1 MRLTGKQIQRYS
13 RQMVLKKI
21 GPIGQKKLLN
31 SKVLVVGAGG
41 LGSPILIYLAALGI
55 GNIGIIDHDKVDLS
69 NLHRQILFQMD
80 DLKKQKSKLNK
91 MIFSNEELLKILPSG
106 GPKLAEVQKYIDK
119 YNEDYIVIKC
129 GGSVLI
135 DQILFDQLIEDISIL
150 NKQKSIVNISNEEI
164 NLRVNKSKEKEKA
177 KVTRN
182 LGNLTVEER
191 QVQDIM
197 KNLN

>member
-69 NLHRQILFQMD
+69 NLHRQILFETN
-80 DLKKQKSKLNK
+80 DLKKQKVKT
-91 MIFSNEELLKILPSG
+91 
-106 GPKLAEVQKYIDK
+106 
-119 YNEDYIVIKC
+119 C
-129 GGSVLI
+129 
-135 DQILFDQLIEDISIL
+135 
-150 NKQKSIVNISNEEI
+150 
-164 NLRVNKSKEKEKA
+164 
-177 KVTRN
+177 
-182 LGNLTVEER
+182 
-191 QVQDIM
+191 
-197 KNLN
+197 

>member
-69 NLHRQILFQMD
+69 NLHRPVSYTHLT
-80 DLKKQKSKLNK
+80 LQK
-91 MIFSNEELLKILPSG
+91 I
-106 GPKLAEVQKYIDK
+106 
-119 YNEDYIVIKC
+119 C
-129 GGSVLI
+129 SV
-135 DQILFDQLIEDISIL
+135 
-150 NKQKSIVNISNEEI
+150 
-164 NLRVNKSKEKEKA
+164 
-177 KVTRN
+177 
-182 LGNLTVEER
+182 
-191 QVQDIM
+191 
-197 KNLN
+197 

>member
-69 NLHRQILFQMD
+69 NLHRQILFETNDIKKKNQKLQVKE
-80 DLKKQKSKLNK
+80 LKKS
-91 MIFSNEELLKILPSG
+91 I
-106 GPKLAEVQKYIDK
+106 
-119 YNEDYIVIKC
+119 
-129 GGSVLI
+129 
-135 DQILFDQLIEDISIL
+135 QILMFYII
-150 NKQKSIVNISNEEI
+150 K
-164 NLRVNKSKEKEKA
+164 
-177 KVTRN
+177 
-182 LGNLTVEER
+182 
-191 QVQDIM
+191 
-197 KNLN
+197 KN